1 MQDVVVGLLAIA
13 VGALFAFRGYFAMR
27 VIIPI
32 WGAFAG
38 FMLGAGLVSSAS
50 NDGFLRSV
58 LGWVIGIVLAALF
71 ALAAYLYY
79 EISVT
84 IAMAAIGFALGTSLM
99 AALGVTWSW
108 LVILVGVAAGILLAA
123 IAILGDLPT
132 VILVVLTAMAGA
144 STIVAGLMLLVGAV
158 DTGDFENVSATQDA
172 RRRLVVVRDLRR
184 PGDRRGRHPDPAHR
198 PAPGIPARAVG
209 GLRWAR
215 AAGEL
220 TVAEFHPH
228 QVWSAGSSSP
238 TITGCVSLP
247 PDRPVPPSV
256 SSA

>member
-27 VIIPI
+27 LIIPI

-50 NDGFLRSV
+50 DDGFLRSV
-58 LGWVIGIVLAALF
+58 LGWVIGLVLGALF
-71 ALAAYLYY
+71 ALVAYLYY

-84 IAMAAIGFALGTSLM
+84 IAMAAIGFTLGTSLM
-99 AALGVTWSW
+99 VALGVTWSW
-108 LVILVGVAAGILLAA
+108 LVILVGVAAGVVLAA

-158 DTGDFENVSATQDA
+158 ETGDFERVSATQTLDDDWWWYA
-172 RRRLVVVRDLRR
+172 IYLVLAIAGVVIQIQRTAQLRASLR
-184 PGDRRGRHPDPAHR
+184 EQWAASGGREL
-198 PAPGIPARAVG
+198 RA
-209 GLRWAR
+209 
-215 AAGEL
+215 
-220 TVAEFHPH
+220 
-228 QVWSAGSSSP
+228 S
-238 TITGCVSLP
+238 
-247 PDRPVPPSV
+247 
-256 SSA
+256 

>member
-1 MQDVVVGLLAIA
+1 MRDREDVMQDVVVGLLAIA

-27 VIIPI
+27 MIIPI

-71 ALAAYLYY
+71 ASGVSLYKTPVHLNVGDLLSSPQAD
-79 EISVT
+79 IR
-84 IAMAAIGFALGTSLM
+84 ALCDCL
-99 AALGVTWSW
+99 

-123 IAILGDLPT
+123 VAILGDLPT

-158 DTGDFENVSATQDA
+158 DTGDFENVSATQTLDDDWWWYA
-172 RRRLVVVRDLRR
+172 IYVVLAIAGVVIQIQRTAQLRASLR
-184 PGDRRGRHPDPAHR
+184 EQWAASGGREL
-198 PAPGIPARAVG
+198 RA
-209 GLRWAR
+209 
-215 AAGEL
+215 
-220 TVAEFHPH
+220 
-228 QVWSAGSSSP
+228 S
-238 TITGCVSLP
+238 
-247 PDRPVPPSV
+247 
-256 SSA
+256 

>member
-58 LGWVIGIVLAALF
+58 LGWVVGIVLAAVF

-79 EISVT
+79 EISVA
-84 IAMAAIGFALGTSLM
+84 IAMAAIGFALGTSVM
-99 AALGVTWSW
+99 VALGVTWSW
-108 LVILVGVAAGILLAA
+108 LVILVGVAAGVLLAA
-123 IAILGDLPT
+123 VAILGDLPT

-144 STIVAGLMLLVGAV
+144 STIVAGLMLLFGAV
-158 DTGDFENVSATQDA
+158 ETGDFEKVSATKTLDDDWWWYA
-172 RRRLVVVRDLRR
+172 IYVVLAIAGVVIQIQRTAQLRASLR
-184 PGDRRGRHPDPAHR
+184 EQWAASGGREL
-198 PAPGIPARAVG
+198 RA
-209 GLRWAR
+209 
-215 AAGEL
+215 
-220 TVAEFHPH
+220 
-228 QVWSAGSSSP
+228 S
-238 TITGCVSLP
+238 
-247 PDRPVPPSV
+247 
-256 SSA
+256 

>member
-1 MQDVVVGLLAIA
+1 M
-13 VGALFAFRGYFAMR
+13 
-27 VIIPI
+27 IIPI

-79 EISVT
+79 EISVA

-108 LVILVGVAAGILLAA
+108 LVILVGVAVGILLAA

-158 DTGDFENVSATQDA
+158 DTGDFESVSATQTLDDDWWWYA
-172 RRRLVVVRDLRR
+172 IYVVLAIAGVVIQIQRTAQLRASLR
-184 PGDRRGRHPDPAHR
+184 EQWAASGGREL
-198 PAPGIPARAVG
+198 RA
-209 GLRWAR
+209 
-215 AAGEL
+215 
-220 TVAEFHPH
+220 
-228 QVWSAGSSSP
+228 S
-238 TITGCVSLP
+238 
-247 PDRPVPPSV
+247 
-256 SSA
+256 

>member
-79 EISVT
+79 EISVA
-84 IAMAAIGFALGTSLM
+84 IAMAAIGFALGTSVM

-108 LVILVGVAAGILLAA
+108 LVILVGVAAGLLLAA
-123 IAILGDLPT
+123 VAILGDLPT

-158 DTGDFENVSATQDA
+158 DTGDFENVSATKTLDDDWWWYA
-172 RRRLVVVRDLRR
+172 IYVVLAIAGVVIQIQRTSQLRASLR
-184 PGDRRGRHPDPAHR
+184 EQWAASGGREL
-198 PAPGIPARAVG
+198 RA
-209 GLRWAR
+209 
-215 AAGEL
+215 
-220 TVAEFHPH
+220 
-228 QVWSAGSSSP
+228 S
-238 TITGCVSLP
+238 
-247 PDRPVPPSV
+247 
-256 SSA
+256 

>member
-58 LGWVIGIVLAALF
+58 LGWVIGFVLAALF

-79 EISVT
+79 EISVA

-123 IAILGDLPT
+123 VAIMGDLPT

-158 DTGDFENVSATQDA
+158 ETGDFE
-172 RRRLVVVRDLRR
+172 
-184 PGDRRGRHPDPAHR
+184 
-198 PAPGIPARAVG
+198 
-209 GLRWAR
+209 
-215 AAGEL
+215 
-220 TVAEFHPH
+220 
-228 QVWSAGSSSP
+228 
-238 TITGCVSLP
+238 
-247 PDRPVPPSV
+247 SV
-256 SSA
+256 STTQTLDDDWWWYAIYVVLAIAGVVIQIQRTAQLRASLREQWAASGGRALRAS

>member
-38 FMLGAGLVSSAS
+38 FMLGAGIVSSAS

-58 LGWVIGIVLAALF
+58 LGWVIGVVLAALF

-79 EISVT
+79 EISVA
-84 IAMAAIGFALGTSLM
+84 IAMAGIGFALGTSLM
-99 AALGVTWSW
+99 VALGVTWSW
-108 LVILVGVAAGILLAA
+108 LIIIVGVAAGILLAA

-132 VILVVLTAMAGA
+132 VILVVLTALAGA

-158 DTGDFENVSATQDA
+158 NTGDFE
-172 RRRLVVVRDLRR
+172 
-184 PGDRRGRHPDPAHR
+184 
-198 PAPGIPARAVG
+198 
-209 GLRWAR
+209 
-215 AAGEL
+215 
-220 TVAEFHPH
+220 
-228 QVWSAGSSSP
+228 
-238 TITGCVSLP
+238 
-247 PDRPVPPSV
+247 SV
-256 SSA
+256 STTQRLDDDWWWYAIYVVLAIAGVVIQIQRTAQLRASLREQWAASGGRELRAS